1 METYGYNNPGS
12 QQNQNFNNG
21 NYRSEKKLAAGLL
34 GILLGTFGANK
45 FFMGYIN
52 EGIIQIVLNIIT
64 CGVATVIPFIEGVI
78 YLTMSDE
85 QFDRTYV
92 QNKKAWF

>member
-12 QQNQNFNNG
+12 QQNQNFSNG

-45 FFMGYIN
+45 FF
-52 EGIIQIVLNIIT
+52 L
-64 CGVATVIPFIEGVI
+64 ATSTKELFK
-78 YLTMSDE
+78 L
-85 QFDRTYV
+85 F
-92 QNKKAWF
+92 